1 MLRGF
6 ATDVPSDSSAP
17 RDKPNATVA
26 EAEVE
31 ELEEEKEGN
40 ESTNEVNN
48 VFRARLRQYMKAHA
62 GSFVFQGTRVC
73 LCVCV
78 CVVCVYVC
86 VCVYACVCVC
96 VCLQLRQ
103 FDRTRIA

>member
-17 RDKPNATVA
+17 TNAARDKPNATEA

-62 GSFVFQGTRVC
+62 GSFVFQGVCVC

-78 CVVCVYVC
+78 CV
-86 VCVYACVCVC
+86 
-96 VCLQLRQ
+96 QLR
-103 FDRTRIA
+103 